1 MKVFIL
7 KSAKELRG
15 RHSEI
20 DRRESAI
27 LALPARRAFSM
38 YDNYDDFSD

>member
-1 MKVFIL
+1 MEAFIL

-15 RHSEI
+15 RRSEV

-38 YDNYDDFSD
+38 YENFNDFDD